1 MRSQELRVL
10 SDKELAQA
18 LEDAHRALMNVRFRV
33 ATRQL
38 ADVSQIQKSR
48 RDVARVRTV
57 LRERELVKG

>member
-1 MRSQELRVL
+1 M
-10 SDKELAQA
+10 
-18 LEDAHRALMNVRFRV
+18 EDAHRALMNVRFRV